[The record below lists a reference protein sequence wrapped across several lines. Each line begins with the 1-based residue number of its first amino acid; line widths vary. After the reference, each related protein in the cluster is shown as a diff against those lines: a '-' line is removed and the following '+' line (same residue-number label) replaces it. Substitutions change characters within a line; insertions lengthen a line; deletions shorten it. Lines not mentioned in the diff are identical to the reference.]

1 MGGMAAV
8 LALPLLQQVPPP
20 PHCPDCTLEALGE
33 TARAMPMYK
42 IALLQEWPGSRV
54 SIISD
59 RSFDSFGAAM

>member
-1 MGGMAAV
+1 
-8 LALPLLQQVPPP
+8 
-20 PHCPDCTLEALGE
+20 
-33 TARAMPMYK
+33 MPMYK